1 MRRLMRGLCQDLI
14 IDKSKDYS
22 TMANIDDFNKS
33 KIKYLNEKINYY
45 CNKKCMY

>member
-1 MRRLMRGLCQDLI
+1 MPDLI

-33 KIKYLNEKINYY
+33 KIKYLNENQLLLQ
-45 CNKKCMY
+45 